1 MNQFVNLSDA
11 QIKKIFDKGYSEMLN
26 EHGQMVIITID
37 DLYFKLKDF
46 EKVKLWIETRNIK
59 L

>member
-46 EKVKLWIETRNIK
+46 EKVKLWVEARNIK